1 MRYATT
7 PRRWRSG
14 TEPATARSDLKLR
27 FILSVIF
34 TPVFA
39 LMTAVFAVFAAMAKP
54 TGVPSRDT
62 LIVFA
67 VVCFV
72 LTVFATVDLYVVI
85 RRRRVEL

>member
-14 TEPATARSDLKLR
+14 TEPRFARSDLKLR
-27 FILSVIF
+27 FLLSVIF

-39 LMTAVFAVFAAMAKP
+39 LMTAAFAVFAA
-54 TGVPSRDT
+54 
-62 LIVFA
+62 
-67 VVCFV
+67 VCFA
-72 LTVFATVDLYVVI
+72 LTVFAAVDLYIVI

>member
-14 TEPATARSDLKLR
+14 TEPRFARSDLKLR
-27 FILSVIF
+27 FLLSVIF
-34 TPVFA
+34 TPFFA
-39 LMTAVFAVFAAMAKP
+39 LMTATFAVFAALAKP
-54 TGVPSRDT
+54 TGVPSQGT
-62 LIVFA
+62 LVGFA

-72 LTVFATVDLYVVI
+72 LTVFAAVDLYVVI

>member
-7 PRRWRSG
+7 PKRWRSG

-27 FILSVIF
+27 FLLSMIF

-39 LMTAVFAVFAAMAKP
+39 LMTAAFAVGAAMAQP
-54 TGVPSRDT
+54 NGVPSRGT
-62 LIVFA
+62 LVGFA
-67 VVCFV
+67 IACAV
-72 LTVFATVDLYVVI
+72 LTLFAAIDLYVVI